1 MPTAKYPFFHKQL
14 HWHINPLTVN
24 IIFIYNKAHKFT
36 NAPALQYRTQ
46 WETSSS
52 LLFLPLSQRSKF
64 YTNNKH
70 ALLVVVASNFYKKKK
85 KILKIKNWTNPR

>member
-14 HWHINPLTVN
+14 HWHINPLIVN

-36 NAPALQYRTQ
+36 NAPALQYKTQ
-46 WETSSS
+46 WETSSSS

-70 ALLVVVASNFYKKKK
+70 ALLAVVASNF
-85 KILKIKNWTNPR
+85 